1 MAMNESIVA
10 GAILGIFLA
19 VVLMRLV
26 VIERRLNRL
35 SRLEAK
41 VDALLKHAGVD
52 FDPYRD
58 VPPAVREALD
68 RGETIMAIKRFREAT
83 GAGLKDAKDFVDE
96 VRRRQAPRT

>member
-1 MAMNESIVA
+1 MNEPMVA
-10 GAILGIFLA
+10 GLILGIFLA
-19 VVLMRLV
+19 VVLMRMV

-68 RGETIMAIKRFREAT
+68 RGEYIMAIKRFREVT
-83 GAGLKDAKDFVDE
+83 GAGLKDAKEVVDE
-96 VRRRQAPRT
+96 VRRRRAPVR